1 MRGEE
6 PESLRRS
13 VPPRPAPTFPR
24 FSLRRARLG
33 PGLDRPR
40 AREAARQNTFSNSK
54 TEHAE
59 ETAPPSFHPASP
71 SSDCLG
77 KLHFR
82 PPRPLQH
89 QQRPERA
96 PRGRATDGSKPAA
109 TLARHLASIPLASR
123 CGIVPDFW
131 APQMILFLKTQ
142 PKVSHP
148 PSCLCVHPGAWLSRL
163 SHLFPLHRLR
173 VSACRMCQDSCVV
186 KCHVK
191 P

>member
-1 MRGEE
+1 MARPVSGSGPLGLACSTSAPCH
-6 PESLRRS
+6 PE
-13 VPPRPAPTFPR
+13 
-24 FSLRRARLG
+24 
-33 PGLDRPR
+33 PR
-40 AREAARQNTFSNSK
+40 ACAA
-54 TEHAE
+54 
-59 ETAPPSFHPASP
+59 
-71 SSDCLG
+71 D
-77 KLHFR
+77 
-82 PPRPLQH
+82 
-89 QQRPERA
+89 
-96 PRGRATDGSKPAA
+96 
-109 TLARHLASIPLASR
+109 R

-148 PSCLCVHPGAWLSRL
+148 PSSLCVHPGAWLSRL